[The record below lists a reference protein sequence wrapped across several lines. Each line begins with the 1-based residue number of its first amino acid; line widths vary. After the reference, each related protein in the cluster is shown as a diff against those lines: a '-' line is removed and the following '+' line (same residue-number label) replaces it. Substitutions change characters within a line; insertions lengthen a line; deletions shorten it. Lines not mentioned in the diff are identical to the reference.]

1 MNLLLKVFILAKNKY
16 NDIAAPINEYFE
28 RYLPGEFKQS
38 PKHEL
43 SITQVYQMGSNF
55 KLALEKATFN
65 KFKDLSSCSNTL
77 VASIGTCF
85 AEEFSAF
92 MKNNNGDLGKYLFLE
107 DNVFNSSANWGRVYT
122 IQNLLQ
128 IVKYSLSDK
137 IPIYL
142 VESSKGFLDPLR
154 EYSVGYYQTSAQAQE
169 GIINHR
175 KFSKEVFLTAKIL
188 VITLGQNEAWFDIDK
203 NIYWGAAP
211 DLELRKQF
219 KDSFKPTETAFSQNL
234 KDLELILDLLFEFNS
249 DLKIIITVS
258 PVAAGATFLSSDVIT
273 QSFAGKCIIR
283 SVVHEVMKKREGKV
297 FYFPSFEM
305 VLCDNPKSFRP
316 DNRHVN
322 RRKVDEIFS
331 ILGNSLK

>member
-1 MNLLLKVFILAKNKY
+1 MNMIFKILNLFRSYSNSFRARKK
-16 NDIAAPINEYFE
+16 EYFE
-28 RYLPGEFKQS
+28 RNMPGELIQI
-38 PKHEL
+38 PKHHL

-65 KFKDLSSCSNTL
+65 SFKDLSSNSDTL

-92 MKNNNGDLGKYLFLE
+92 MKNNKGDLGKYLFVE

-128 IVKYSLSDK
+128 IIKYSLTDK
-137 IPIYL
+137 IPIYV
-142 VESSKGFLDPLR
+142 VESSKGFLDPFR
-154 EYSVGYYQTSAQAQE
+154 EYSVGYYETSADPRQ

-175 KFSKEVFLTAKIL
+175 KFSKEVFLKSKIL

-219 KDSFKPTETAFSQNL
+219 RDSYKPTETNFSQNVN
-234 KDLELILDLLFEFNS
+234 DLELILDMLFEFNS

-283 SVVHEVMKKREGKV
+283 AVVHEVIKKRKGKV

-322 RRKVDEIFS
+322 RSKVDEIFS